1 MNRDLE
7 KILKEKWYLVAAD
20 FIAVLA
26 ILCLDLNPRDG
37 LEATLAVLG
46 ILGASLI
53 VVIPVLMDGGD
64 KKERLAEQARLR
76 TALAAEIDGLRD
88 DFRAGT
94 EAVSRRV
101 GEIELTARQ
110 AGEAAAAAVAQRASS
125 ELNALKAAVT
135 ALEAKAKVL
144 EAAVAAG
151 GSAAKQEAV
160 EELTTQVEALAVSV
174 RGAVADVE
182 ETAEAVK
189 ALRTDAGTQQASVV
203 DDLKKL
209 REDLKK
215 SGQKATA
222 ATDKLG
228 AALDAV
234 QAEVKAWQANP
245 PAASAPSP
253 SSVADEEPEVDKAEG
268 VVEDVKKPVELE
280 IELPAADEDADEE
293 EADESEETADDAA
306 DEEELAL
313 ESAEVAPATAAT
325 AGGTALTINLMIGIG
340 NKPYVR
346 GTGPGLSPDKGQLMT
361 FLGIGRWQWVSPEP
375 DAPATVEIWKND
387 QTPLGEPLHLS
398 GGEPVEVDESHF
410 TGS

>member
-1 MNRDLE
+1 PLPQPHPMNRDLE

-37 LEATLAVLG
+37 LEAFLAVLG

-64 KKERLAEQARLR
+64 KRERLAEQARLR

-101 GEIELTARQ
+101 GEIEVTARQ
-110 AGEAAAAAVAQRASS
+110 AGEAAAAAVAQRASA
-125 ELNALKAAVT
+125 ELNTLKAAIT
-135 ALEAKAKVL
+135 ALEAKAKAL
-144 EAAVAAG
+144 EAAVAAS
-151 GSAAKQEAV
+151 GSSVKPEAV

-174 RGAVADVE
+174 RASVADVDE
-182 ETAEAVK
+182 AAEAMK
-189 ALRTDAGTQQASVV
+189 ALRTDVGTQQAAVA

-215 SGQKATA
+215 SGQKAAA
-222 ATDKLG
+222 ATDKLSE
-228 AALDAV
+228 ALESV
-234 QAEVKAWQANP
+234 QAEVKSLQANP

-253 SSVADEEPEVDKAEG
+253 SSLSDEEPEAAIEEMIS
-268 VVEDVKKPVELE
+268 EDVKTPIKSIIASETEEEVS
-280 IELPAADEDADEE
+280 IEEVSTEDEE
-293 EADESEETADDAA
+293 ST
-306 DEEELAL
+306 
-313 ESAEVAPATAAT
+313 EVTTAPAG
-325 AGGTALTINLMIGIG
+325 GGTSLTINLMIGIG

-346 GTGPGLSPDKGQLMT
+346 GTGPGLSQD
-361 FLGIGRWQWVSPEP
+361 
-375 DAPATVEIWKND
+375 
-387 QTPLGEPLHLS
+387 S
-398 GGEPVEVDESHF
+398 G
-410 TGS
+410 

>member
-37 LEATLAVLG
+37 LEATLAVFG

-101 GEIELTARQ
+101 GEIEVTARQ
-110 AGEAAAAAVAQRASS
+110 AGEAAAAAVAQRAST

-189 ALRTDAGTQQASVV
+189 AMRAEAGTQQATVV

-222 ATDKLG
+222 ATDKLS

-234 QAEVKAWQANP
+234 QAEVKAMQANP

-253 SSVADEEPEVDKAEG
+253 SSVSDEEPAAAKDATVI
-268 VVEDVKKPVELE
+268 EDVKKPVELE
-280 IELPAADEDADEE
+280 IELPAEE
-293 EADESEETADDAA
+293 EADEIAEDEDAEA

-313 ESAEVAPATAAT
+313 ESAEVAPAAAAT

>member
-20 FIAVLA
+20 FIAVIA

-37 LEATLAVLG
+37 LEAFLAVLG

-53 VVIPVLMDGGD
+53 VVVPVLMDGGD
-64 KKERLAEQARLR
+64 KRERLAEQARLR

-101 GEIELTARQ
+101 GEIEVTARQ
-110 AGEAAAAAVAQRASS
+110 AGEAAAAAVAQRASA
-125 ELNALKAAVT
+125 ELNTLKAAIT

-144 EAAVAAG
+144 EAAVAAS
-151 GSAAKQEAV
+151 GSSVKPEAV

-174 RGAVADVE
+174 RGSVADVDE
-182 ETAEAVK
+182 AAEAIK
-189 ALRTDAGTQQASVV
+189 ALRTDLGTQQAAVA

-215 SGQKATA
+215 SGQKAAA
-222 ATDKLG
+222 ATDKLSE
-228 AALDAV
+228 ALESV
-234 QAEVKAWQANP
+234 QAEVKSLQANP

-253 SSVADEEPEVDKAEG
+253 SSLSDEEPEAAIEEIFI
-268 VVEDVKKPVELE
+268 EDVKTPIKSIITPE
-280 IELPAADEDADEE
+280 AEE
-293 EADESEETADDAA
+293 EVSIEEVSVEDE
-306 DEEELAL
+306 
-313 ESAEVAPATAAT
+313 ESAEVATAP
-325 AGGTALTINLMIGIG
+325 AGGGTSLTINLMIGIG

-346 GTGPGLSPDKGQLMT
+346 GTGPGLSQDSGQLMT

-387 QTPLGEPLHLS
+387 QTPMGEPLHLS
-398 GGEPVEVDESHF
+398 GGEPVEVDEGHF

>member
-1 MNRDLE
+1 MNRDFE

-37 LEATLAVLG
+37 LEAFLAVFG

-64 KKERLAEQARLR
+64 KRERLAEQARLR

-101 GEIELTARQ
+101 GEIEVAARQ
-110 AGEAAAAAVAQRASS
+110 AGEAAAAAVAQRAST
-125 ELNALKAAVT
+125 ELNALKAAV
-135 ALEAKAKVL
+135 AGLEAKAKVL

-151 GSAAKQEAV
+151 GSSVKPEAV

-174 RGAVADVE
+174 RGTVADVE
-182 ETAEAVK
+182 ETAEAMK
-189 ALRTDAGTQQASVV
+189 ALRTDVGTQQASVV

-215 SGQKATA
+215 AGQKAAT
-222 ATDKLG
+222 ATDKLSD
-228 AALDAV
+228 ALESV
-234 QAEVKAWQANP
+234 QAEVKSLQANP

-253 SSVADEEPEVDKAEG
+253 SSLADEEPEAAKEAMVIEEVKAPIASE
-268 VVEDVKKPVELE
+268 
-280 IELPAADEDADEE
+280 AADDGDSLEE
-293 EADESEETADDAA
+293 EFAEDE
-306 DEEELAL
+306 
-313 ESAEVAPATAAT
+313 ESAEVATAPAG
-325 AGGTALTINLMIGIG
+325 GGTALTINLMIGIG

>member
-1 MNRDLE
+1 MNRDFE

-37 LEATLAVLG
+37 LEAFLAVFG

-64 KKERLAEQARLR
+64 KRERLAEQARLR

-101 GEIELTARQ
+101 GEIEVAARQ
-110 AGEAAAAAVAQRASS
+110 AGEAAAAAVAQRAST
-125 ELNALKAAVT
+125 ELNALKATVAG
-135 ALEAKAKVL
+135 LEAKAKVL

-151 GSAAKQEAV
+151 GSSVKPEAI
-160 EELTTQVEALAVSV
+160 EELTAQVEALAVSV
-174 RGAVADVE
+174 RGTVADVE
-182 ETAEAVK
+182 ETAEAMK
-189 ALRTDAGTQQASVV
+189 ALRTDVGTQQASVV

-209 REDLKK
+209 REDFKK
-215 SGQKATA
+215 AGQKASA
-222 ATDKLG
+222 ATDKLSD
-228 AALDAV
+228 ALESV
-234 QAEVKAWQANP
+234 QAEVKSLQANP

-253 SSVADEEPEVDKAEG
+253 SSLADEEPEAAKEAMDIE
-268 VVEDVKKPVELE
+268 EVKTP
-280 IELPAADEDADEE
+280 IESEAADDGDSLAEESAEDE
-293 EADESEETADDAA
+293 
-306 DEEELAL
+306 
-313 ESAEVAPATAAT
+313 ESAEVATAPAG
-325 AGGTALTINLMIGIG
+325 GGTALTINLMIGIG

-375 DAPATVEIWKND
+375 DASATVEIWKND

>member
-20 FIAVLA
+20 FIAVIA

-37 LEATLAVLG
+37 LEAFLAVLG

-64 KKERLAEQARLR
+64 KRERLAEQARLR

-101 GEIELTARQ
+101 GEIEVTARQ
-110 AGEAAAAAVAQRASS
+110 AGEAAAAAVAQRAST

-135 ALEAKAKVL
+135 SLEAKAKVL
-144 EAAVAAG
+144 EAAVAAS
-151 GSAAKQEAV
+151 GSSVKPEAV

-174 RGAVADVE
+174 RGSVADVD
-182 ETAEAVK
+182 ETAEAMK
-189 ALRTDAGTQQASVV
+189 TLRTEVGTQQAAVA

-215 SGQKATA
+215 SGQKAAA
-222 ATDKLG
+222 ATEKLSE
-228 AALDAV
+228 ALESV
-234 QAEVKAWQANP
+234 QAEVKSLQANP
-245 PAASAPSP
+245 SAASAPSP
-253 SSVADEEPEVDKAEG
+253 SSLSDEEPEAVKAPGEA
-268 VVEDVKKPVELE
+268 
-280 IELPAADEDADEE
+280 PAEVATDEE
-293 EADESEETADDAA
+293 EEEAI
-306 DEEELAL
+306 EEEI
-313 ESAEVAPATAAT
+313 SDDEVAVESGSPASVP
-325 AGGTALTINLMIGIG
+325 AGGGTSLTINLMIGIG

-346 GTGPGLSPDKGQLMT
+346 GTGPGLSQDSGQLMT

-387 QTPLGEPLHLS
+387 QTPMGEPLHLS

>member
-64 KKERLAEQARLR
+64 KRERLAEQARLR

-101 GEIELTARQ
+101 GEIEVTARQ
-110 AGEAAAAAVAQRASS
+110 AGEAAAAAVAQRASA
-125 ELNALKAAVT
+125 ELNTLKAAVT
-135 ALEAKAKVL
+135 SLEAKAKVL
-144 EAAVAAG
+144 EAAVAAS
-151 GSAAKQEAV
+151 GSSVKPEAV

-174 RGAVADVE
+174 RGSVADVD

-189 ALRTDAGTQQASVV
+189 ALRTDVGTQQAAVAE
-203 DDLKKL
+203 DLKKL

-215 SGQKATA
+215 SGQKAVA
-222 ATDKLG
+222 ATEKLSE
-228 AALDAV
+228 ALESV
-234 QAEVKAWQANP
+234 QAEVKSLQANP

-253 SSVADEEPEVDKAEG
+253 SSLSDEEPEAVKAPGEA
-268 VVEDVKKPVELE
+268 
-280 IELPAADEDADEE
+280 PAEVATDEE
-293 EADESEETADDAA
+293 EEEVI
-306 DEEELAL
+306 EEEISDDEVAV
-313 ESAEVAPATAAT
+313 ESASPASVP
-325 AGGTALTINLMIGIG
+325 AGGGTSLTINLMIGIG

-346 GTGPGLSPDKGQLMT
+346 GTGPGLNQDSGQLMT

-387 QTPLGEPLHLS
+387 QTPMGEPLHLS

>member
-1 MNRDLE
+1 MHRDLE

-20 FIAVLA
+20 FIAVIA
-26 ILCLDLNPRDG
+26 ILCLDLNPHDG
-37 LEATLAVLG
+37 LEAFLAVLG

-101 GEIELTARQ
+101 GEIEVTARQ
-110 AGEAAAAAVAQRASS
+110 AGEAAAAAVAQRASA
-125 ELNALKAAVT
+125 ELNALKAALT

-144 EAAVAAG
+144 EAAVAAS
-151 GSAAKQEAV
+151 GSSAKQEAV
-160 EELTTQVEALAVSV
+160 EELTTQIEALAVSV
-174 RGAVADVE
+174 RGSVADVE

-189 ALRTDAGTQQASVV
+189 ALRSDVTAQQTSVA

-215 SGQKATA
+215 SGQKAAA
-222 ATDKLG
+222 ATDKLSE
-228 AALDAV
+228 ALESV
-234 QAEVKAWQANP
+234 QAEVKAWQENAP
-245 PAASAPSP
+245 VASAPRP
-253 SSVADEEPEVDKAEG
+253 SAVAAEAPEATQEEIVI
-268 VVEDVKKPVELE
+268 EDVKAP
-280 IELPAADEDADEE
+280 IESTIAAAEEE
-293 EADESEETADDAA
+293 EADLLEAA
-306 DEEELAL
+306 FTEDV
-313 ESAEVAPATAAT
+313 ESAEVAPAP
-325 AGGTALTINLMIGIG
+325 AGGGTVLTINLMIGIG

-375 DAPATVEIWKND
+375 DAPATVEVWKND

>member
-37 LEATLAVLG
+37 LEAFLAVLG

-64 KKERLAEQARLR
+64 KRERLAEQARLR

-101 GEIELTARQ
+101 GEIEVTARQ
-110 AGEAAAAAVAQRASS
+110 AGEAAAAAVAQRASA
-125 ELNALKAAVT
+125 ELNTLKAAIT
-135 ALEAKAKVL
+135 ALEAKAKAL
-144 EAAVAAG
+144 EAAVAAS
-151 GSAAKQEAV
+151 GSSVKPEAV

-174 RGAVADVE
+174 RASVADVDE
-182 ETAEAVK
+182 AAEAMK
-189 ALRTDAGTQQASVV
+189 ALRTDIGTQQAAVA

-215 SGQKATA
+215 SGQKAAA
-222 ATDKLG
+222 ATDKLSE
-228 AALDAV
+228 ALESV
-234 QAEVKAWQANP
+234 QAEVKSLQANP

-253 SSVADEEPEVDKAEG
+253 SSLSDEEPEATIEEMFI
-268 VVEDVKKPVELE
+268 EDVKTPIKSIIASEAEEEVS
-280 IELPAADEDADEE
+280 IEEVSTEDEE
-293 EADESEETADDAA
+293 ST
-306 DEEELAL
+306 
-313 ESAEVAPATAAT
+313 EVTTAPAG
-325 AGGTALTINLMIGIG
+325 GGTSLTINLMIGIG

-346 GTGPGLSPDKGQLMT
+346 GTGPGLSQDSGQLMT

-387 QTPLGEPLHLS
+387 QTPMGEPLHLS

>member
-37 LEATLAVLG
+37 LEATLAVFG

-101 GEIELTARQ
+101 GEIEVTARQ
-110 AGEAAAAAVAQRASS
+110 AGEAAAAAVAQRAST
-125 ELNALKAAVT
+125 ELNALKAAVS

-151 GSAAKQEAV
+151 GTAAKQEAV

-189 ALRTDAGTQQASVV
+189 AMRAEAGTQQATVV

-222 ATDKLG
+222 ATDKLS

-234 QAEVKAWQANP
+234 QAEVKAMQANP

-253 SSVADEEPEVDKAEG
+253 SSVSDEEPAAAKDAT

-280 IELPAADEDADEE
+280 IELPAEE
-293 EADESEETADDAA
+293 EAADEIAED

-313 ESAEVAPATAAT
+313 ESAEVVPAAAAT

>member
-37 LEATLAVLG
+37 LEAFLAVLG

-64 KKERLAEQARLR
+64 KRERLAEQARLR

-101 GEIELTARQ
+101 GEIEVTARQ
-110 AGEAAAAAVAQRASS
+110 AGEAAAAAVAQRASA
-125 ELNALKAAVT
+125 ELNALKAAIT

-144 EAAVAAG
+144 EAAVAAS
-151 GSAAKQEAV
+151 GSSVKPEAV

-174 RGAVADVE
+174 RGSVADVDE
-182 ETAEAVK
+182 AAEAMK
-189 ALRTDAGTQQASVV
+189 ALRTDVETQQAAVA

-215 SGQKATA
+215 SGQKAAA
-222 ATDKLG
+222 ATDKLSE
-228 AALDAV
+228 ALESV
-234 QAEVKAWQANP
+234 QAEVKSLQANP

-253 SSVADEEPEVDKAEG
+253 SSLSDEEPEAAIEEMIS
-268 VVEDVKKPVELE
+268 EDVKTPIKSIIASETEEEVS
-280 IELPAADEDADEE
+280 IEEVSTEDEE
-293 EADESEETADDAA
+293 ST
-306 DEEELAL
+306 
-313 ESAEVAPATAAT
+313 EVTTAPAG
-325 AGGTALTINLMIGIG
+325 GGTSLTINLMIGIG

-346 GTGPGLSPDKGQLMT
+346 GTGPGLSQDSGQLMT

-387 QTPLGEPLHLS
+387 QTPMGEPLHLS

>member
-37 LEATLAVLG
+37 LEAFLAVLG

-64 KKERLAEQARLR
+64 KRERLAEQARLR

-101 GEIELTARQ
+101 GEIEVTARQ
-110 AGEAAAAAVAQRASS
+110 AGEAAAAAVAQRASA
-125 ELNALKAAVT
+125 ELNTLKAAIT
-135 ALEAKAKVL
+135 ALEAKAKAL
-144 EAAVAAG
+144 EAAVAAS
-151 GSAAKQEAV
+151 GSSVKPEAV

-174 RGAVADVE
+174 RASVADVDE
-182 ETAEAVK
+182 AAEAMK
-189 ALRTDAGTQQASVV
+189 ALRTDIGTQQAAVA

-215 SGQKATA
+215 SGQKAAA
-222 ATDKLG
+222 ATDKLSE
-228 AALDAV
+228 ALESV
-234 QAEVKAWQANP
+234 QAEVKSLQANP

-253 SSVADEEPEVDKAEG
+253 SSLSDEEPEATIEEMFI
-268 VVEDVKKPVELE
+268 EDVKTPIKSIIASETEEEVS
-280 IELPAADEDADEE
+280 IEEVSTEDEE
-293 EADESEETADDAA
+293 ST
-306 DEEELAL
+306 
-313 ESAEVAPATAAT
+313 EVTTAPAG
-325 AGGTALTINLMIGIG
+325 GGTSLTINLMIGIG

-346 GTGPGLSPDKGQLMT
+346 GTGPGLSQDSGQLMT

-387 QTPLGEPLHLS
+387 QTPMGEPLHLS

>member
-1 MNRDLE
+1 MHRDLE

-20 FIAVLA
+20 FIAVIA
-26 ILCLDLNPRDG
+26 ILCLDLNPHDG
-37 LEATLAVLG
+37 LEAFLAVLG

-101 GEIELTARQ
+101 GEIEVTARQ
-110 AGEAAAAAVAQRASS
+110 AGEAAAAAVAHRASA

-144 EAAVAAG
+144 EAAVAAS
-151 GSAAKQEAV
+151 GSSVKQEAV

-174 RGAVADVE
+174 RGSVADVE
-182 ETAEAVK
+182 ETAESVK
-189 ALRTDAGTQQASVV
+189 ALRSDVTAQQTSVA

-215 SGQKATA
+215 SGQKAAA

-228 AALDAV
+228 EALEAV
-234 QAEVKAWQANP
+234 QADVKSLQANP
-245 PAASAPSP
+245 PVASAPSP
-253 SSVADEEPEVDKAEG
+253 SSVTDEEPEADDEDVLI
-268 VVEDVKKPVELE
+268 EDVKTPIEFELAPPVAEAATE
-280 IELPAADEDADEE
+280 EPADAEE
-293 EADESEETADDAA
+293 EADE
-306 DEEELAL
+306 EEEDEVSV
-313 ESAEVAPATAAT
+313 ESAEDAPAP
-325 AGGTALTINLMIGIG
+325 AGGGTVLTINLMIGIG

-346 GTGPGLSPDKGQLMT
+346 GNGPGLSPDKGQLMT

-375 DAPATVEIWKND
+375 DAPATVEVWKND

>member
-37 LEATLAVLG
+37 VEATLAVFG

-160 EELTTQVEALAVSV
+160 EALTTQVEALAVSV

-189 ALRTDAGTQQASVV
+189 AVRTEAETQQAAVL

-215 SGQKATA
+215 SGQKAAT

-234 QAEVKAWQANP
+234 QAEVKALQANP
-245 PAASAPSP
+245 PVASVPSP
-253 SSVADEEPEVDKAEG
+253 APAAAEDE
-268 VVEDVKKPVELE
+268 VVGEDVKKPVELE
-280 IELPAADEDADEE
+280 IELPSAEE
-293 EADESEETADDAA
+293 EAEETAERAEEADD
-306 DEEELAL
+306 EELAL
-313 ESAEVAPATAAT
+313 ESDEVAPATAAT

-410 TGS
+410 SGS

>member
-1 MNRDLE
+1 MNRDFE

-26 ILCLDLNPRDG
+26 ILCLDLDPRDG
-37 LEATLAVLG
+37 LEAFLAVFG

-64 KKERLAEQARLR
+64 KRERLAEQARLR

-101 GEIELTARQ
+101 GEIEVAARQ
-110 AGEAAAAAVAQRASS
+110 AGEAAAAAVAQRAST
-125 ELNALKAAVT
+125 ELNALKAAV
-135 ALEAKAKVL
+135 AGLEAKAKVL

-151 GSAAKQEAV
+151 GSSVKPEAV

-174 RGAVADVE
+174 RGTVADVE
-182 ETAEAVK
+182 ETAEAMK
-189 ALRTDAGTQQASVV
+189 ALRTDVGTQQASVV

-215 SGQKATA
+215 AGQKAAT
-222 ATDKLG
+222 ATDKLSD
-228 AALDAV
+228 ALESV
-234 QAEVKAWQANP
+234 QAEVKSLQANP

-253 SSVADEEPEVDKAEG
+253 SSLADEEPEAAKAAMAIE
-268 VVEDVKKPVELE
+268 EVK
-280 IELPAADEDADEE
+280 IPAASEAADDGDSLEE
-293 EADESEETADDAA
+293 EFAEDE
-306 DEEELAL
+306 
-313 ESAEVAPATAAT
+313 ESAEVATAPAG
-325 AGGTALTINLMIGIG
+325 GGTALTINLMIGIG

>member
-1 MNRDLE
+1 MNRDFE

-37 LEATLAVLG
+37 LEAFLAVFG

-64 KKERLAEQARLR
+64 KRERLAEQARLR

-101 GEIELTARQ
+101 GEIEVAARQ
-110 AGEAAAAAVAQRASS
+110 AGEAAAAAVAQRAST
-125 ELNALKAAVT
+125 ELNALKAAV
-135 ALEAKAKVL
+135 AGLEAKAKVL

-151 GSAAKQEAV
+151 GSSVKPEAV

-174 RGAVADVE
+174 RGTVADVE
-182 ETAEAVK
+182 ETAEAMK
-189 ALRTDAGTQQASVV
+189 ALRTDVGTQQASVV

-215 SGQKATA
+215 AGQKAAT
-222 ATDKLG
+222 ATDKLSD
-228 AALDAV
+228 ALESV
-234 QAEVKAWQANP
+234 QAEVKSLQANP

-253 SSVADEEPEVDKAEG
+253 SSLADEEPEAAKEAMVIEEVKAPIASE
-268 VVEDVKKPVELE
+268 
-280 IELPAADEDADEE
+280 AADGGDSLEE
-293 EADESEETADDAA
+293 EFAEDE
-306 DEEELAL
+306 
-313 ESAEVAPATAAT
+313 ESAEVATAPAG
-325 AGGTALTINLMIGIG
+325 GGTALTINLMIGIG

>member
-26 ILCLDLNPRDG
+26 ILCLDLDPRDG

-64 KKERLAEQARLR
+64 KRERLAEQARLR

-101 GEIELTARQ
+101 GEIEVTARQ
-110 AGEAAAAAVAQRASS
+110 AGEAAAAAVAQRASA
-125 ELNALKAAVT
+125 ELNTLKAAVT

-144 EAAVAAG
+144 ETAVAAS
-151 GSAAKQEAV
+151 GSSVKPEAV

-174 RGAVADVE
+174 RASVADVDE
-182 ETAEAVK
+182 AAEAVK
-189 ALRTDAGTQQASVV
+189 ALRTDVGTQQAAVAE
-203 DDLKKL
+203 DLKKL

-215 SGQKATA
+215 SGQKAVA
-222 ATDKLG
+222 ATEKLSE
-228 AALDAV
+228 ALESV
-234 QAEVKAWQANP
+234 QAEVKSLQANP

-253 SSVADEEPEVDKAEG
+253 SSLSDEEPEAVKAPGEA
-268 VVEDVKKPVELE
+268 
-280 IELPAADEDADEE
+280 PAEVATDEE
-293 EADESEETADDAA
+293 EEEAI
-306 DEEELAL
+306 EEEISVDEVAV
-313 ESAEVAPATAAT
+313 ESASPASAPAG
-325 AGGTALTINLMIGIG
+325 GGTSLTINLMIGIG

-346 GTGPGLSPDKGQLMT
+346 GTGPGLSQDNGQLMT

>member
-20 FIAVLA
+20 FIAVVA

-37 LEATLAVLG
+37 WEAFLAVVG

-53 VVIPVLMDGGD
+53 VVIPVLMDGGE

-76 TALAAEIDGLRD
+76 AALAAEIDGLRD

-101 GEIELTARQ
+101 GEIEVTARQ
-110 AGEAAAAAVAQRASS
+110 AGEAAAAAVAQRASA
-125 ELNALKAAVT
+125 ELNALKAAVA
-135 ALEAKAKVL
+135 ALEARAKVL

-151 GSAAKQEAV
+151 GNAAKQEAV
-160 EELTTQVEALAVSV
+160 DELAAQVEALAVSV

-182 ETAEAVK
+182 ETAESVK
-189 ALRTDAGTQQASVV
+189 ALRTEAGAQQSSVE

-215 SGQKATA
+215 SGQKAAT
-222 ATDKLG
+222 ATDKLNE
-228 AALDAV
+228 ALEAV
-234 QAEVKAWQANP
+234 QADVKSLQANP
-245 PAASAPSP
+245 PVASAPSP
-253 SSVADEEPEVDKAEG
+253 SSVTDEEPEADEDDVLI
-268 VVEDVKKPVELE
+268 EDVKTPIELE
-280 IELPAADEDADEE
+280 LTPPVAEAAAVEPADEE
-293 EADESEETADDAA
+293 EET
-306 DEEELAL
+306 EEEEDEVSV
-313 ESAEVAPATAAT
+313 ESVDAPPADAPAG
-325 AGGTALTINLMIGIG
+325 GGTALTINLMIGIG

>member
-20 FIAVLA
+20 FIAVIA

-37 LEATLAVLG
+37 LQAFLAVLG

-53 VVIPVLMDGGD
+53 VVVPVLMDGGD
-64 KKERLAEQARLR
+64 KRERLAEQARLR

-101 GEIELTARQ
+101 GEIEVTARQ
-110 AGEAAAAAVAQRASS
+110 AGEAAAAAVAQRASA
-125 ELNALKAAVT
+125 ELNALKSAIT

-144 EAAVAAG
+144 EAAVAAS
-151 GSAAKQEAV
+151 GSSVKPEAV

-174 RGAVADVE
+174 RASVADVDE
-182 ETAEAVK
+182 AAEAIK
-189 ALRTDAGTQQASVV
+189 ALRTDVGAQQAAVA

-209 REDLKK
+209 REDFKK
-215 SGQKATA
+215 SGQKAAA
-222 ATDKLG
+222 ATDKLSE
-228 AALDAV
+228 ALESV
-234 QAEVKAWQANP
+234 QAEVKSLQANP

-253 SSVADEEPEVDKAEG
+253 SSLSDEEPEAVKAPG
-268 VVEDVKKPVELE
+268 ATPVEV
-280 IELPAADEDADEE
+280 ATDEE
-293 EADESEETADDAA
+293 EEEAIE
-306 DEEELAL
+306 DEEET
-313 ESAEVAPATAAT
+313 SDDEVAVESTSPASASAA
-325 AGGTALTINLMIGIG
+325 AGTAVTINLMIGIG

-346 GTGPGLSPDKGQLMT
+346 GTGPGLSQDKGQLMT
-361 FLGIGRWQWVSPEP
+361 FLGIGRWQWISPEP

-410 TGS
+410 MGP

>member
-37 LEATLAVLG
+37 LEAFLAVLG

-64 KKERLAEQARLR
+64 KRERLAEQARLR

-101 GEIELTARQ
+101 GEIEVTARQ
-110 AGEAAAAAVAQRASS
+110 AGEAAAAAVAQRASA
-125 ELNALKAAVT
+125 ELNALKAAIT
-135 ALEAKAKVL
+135 ALEAKAKAL
-144 EAAVAAG
+144 EAAVAAS
-151 GSAAKQEAV
+151 GSSVKPEAV

-174 RGAVADVE
+174 RASVADVDE
-182 ETAEAVK
+182 AAEAMK
-189 ALRTDAGTQQASVV
+189 ALRTDIGTQQAAVA

-215 SGQKATA
+215 SGQKAAA
-222 ATDKLG
+222 ATDKLSE
-228 AALDAV
+228 ALESV
-234 QAEVKAWQANP
+234 QAEVKSLQANP

-253 SSVADEEPEVDKAEG
+253 SSLSDEEPEATIEEMFI
-268 VVEDVKKPVELE
+268 EDVKTPIKSIIASE
-280 IELPAADEDADEE
+280 AEE
-293 EADESEETADDAA
+293 EVSIEEVST
-306 DEEELAL
+306 EEE
-313 ESAEVAPATAAT
+313 EFTEVTTTP
-325 AGGTALTINLMIGIG
+325 AGGGTSLTINLMIGIG

-346 GTGPGLSPDKGQLMT
+346 GTGPGLSQDSGQLMT

-387 QTPLGEPLHLS
+387 QTPMGEPLHLS

>member
-26 ILCLDLNPRDG
+26 VISIGFDPKDG
-37 LEATLAVLG
+37 LQAFCAVLG

-53 VVIPVLMDGGD
+53 VVVPVLMDGGD

-76 TALAAEIDGLRD
+76 TALAAEIDRLRD

-101 GEIELTARQ
+101 GEIEVGARQ

-125 ELNALKAAVT
+125 ELNALKASVA
-135 ALEAKAKVL
+135 ALEAKAKAL
-144 EAAVAAG
+144 EAAVAAQADG
-151 GSAAKQEAV
+151 AKKESL
-160 EELTTQVEALAVSV
+160 EELSAQVESLAGAV

-182 ETAEAVK
+182 EAAEAVK
-189 ALRTDAGTQQASVV
+189 ALRAEVSEQNGAVAEDV
-203 DDLKKL
+203 KKL
-209 REDLKK
+209 RDDLKK
-215 SGQKATA
+215 SGQKVSA
-222 ATDKLG
+222 ATDKLSE
-228 AALDAV
+228 ALDAV
-234 QAEVKAWQANP
+234 QADLKALQANP
-245 PAASAPSP
+245 PVASAPSP
-253 SSVADEEPEVDKAEG
+253 SSSSDEEPEAVSTPA
-268 VVEDVKKPVELE
+268 PVEE
-280 IELPAADEDADEE
+280 DEDEEDSEEPEE
-293 EADESEETADDAA
+293 EVSVESEEVEAEAVPAA
-306 DEEELAL
+306 TP
-313 ESAEVAPATAAT
+313 PAT
-325 AGGTALTINLMIGIG
+325 GGTSLTINLMIGIG

-346 GTGPGLSPDKGQLMT
+346 GTGPGLSQDKGQPMT

-375 DAPATVEIWKND
+375 DAPATVEVWKND

-398 GGEPVEVDESHF
+398 GGAPVEVDEGHF

>member
-1 MNRDLE
+1 MSRDLE

-37 LEATLAVLG
+37 LEAFLAVLG

-64 KKERLAEQARLR
+64 KRERLAEQARLR

-101 GEIELTARQ
+101 GEIEVTARQ
-110 AGEAAAAAVAQRASS
+110 AGEAAAAAVAQRASA
-125 ELNALKAAVT
+125 ELNALKAAIT

-144 EAAVAAG
+144 ETAVAAS
-151 GSAAKQEAV
+151 GSSVKPEAV

-174 RGAVADVE
+174 RASVADVDE
-182 ETAEAVK
+182 AAEAMK
-189 ALRTDAGTQQASVV
+189 ALRTDLGTQQAAVA

-215 SGQKATA
+215 SGQKAAA
-222 ATDKLG
+222 ATDKLSET
-228 AALDAV
+228 LESV
-234 QAEVKAWQANP
+234 QVEVKSLQANP

-253 SSVADEEPEVDKAEG
+253 SSLSDEEPEAAIEEMFI
-268 VVEDVKKPVELE
+268 EDVKTPIKSIITSEAEAEVS
-280 IELPAADEDADEE
+280 IEEVSTEE
-293 EADESEETADDAA
+293 E
-306 DEEELAL
+306 
-313 ESAEVAPATAAT
+313 ESAEVATAP
-325 AGGTALTINLMIGIG
+325 AGGGTSLTINLMIGIG

-346 GTGPGLSPDKGQLMT
+346 GTGPGLSQDSGQLMT

-387 QTPLGEPLHLS
+387 QTPMGEPLHLS

>member
-20 FIAVLA
+20 GIAVLA
-26 ILCLDLNPRDG
+26 ILYLDLNPRDG
-37 LEATLAVLG
+37 WEAFLAVVG

-53 VVIPVLMDGGD
+53 VVIPVLMDGGE

-76 TALAAEIDGLRD
+76 AALAAEIDGLRD

-101 GEIELTARQ
+101 GEIEVTARQ
-110 AGEAAAAAVAQRASS
+110 AGEAAAAAVAQRASA
-125 ELNALKAAVT
+125 ELNALKAAVA

-144 EAAVAAG
+144 EAAVAAS
-151 GSAAKQEAV
+151 GSSAKQEAV
-160 EELTTQVEALAVSV
+160 EELAAQVEALAVSV

-182 ETAEAVK
+182 ETAESVK
-189 ALRTDAGTQQASVV
+189 ALRTEAAGQQASLG

-215 SGQKATA
+215 SGQKAAA

-228 AALDAV
+228 EALEAV
-234 QAEVKAWQANP
+234 QADVKSLQANP
-245 PAASAPSP
+245 PVASAPSP
-253 SSVADEEPEVDKAEG
+253 SSVADEEPEADDEDVLI
-268 VVEDVKKPVELE
+268 EDVKTPIEFELAPPVAE
-280 IELPAADEDADEE
+280 AATEGPADEE
-293 EADESEETADDAA
+293 EEADA
-306 DEEELAL
+306 EEEDEASV
-313 ESAEVAPATAAT
+313 ESAEVAPAAAP
-325 AGGTALTINLMIGIG
+325 AGGGTALTINLMIGIG

>member
-37 LEATLAVLG
+37 LEAFLAVLG

-64 KKERLAEQARLR
+64 KRERLAEQARLR

-101 GEIELTARQ
+101 GEIEVTARQ
-110 AGEAAAAAVAQRASS
+110 AGEAAAAAVAQRASA
-125 ELNALKAAVT
+125 ELNTLKAAIT
-135 ALEAKAKVL
+135 ALEAKAKAL
-144 EAAVAAG
+144 EAAVAAS
-151 GSAAKQEAV
+151 GSSVKPEAV

-174 RGAVADVE
+174 RGSVADVDE
-182 ETAEAVK
+182 AAEAMK
-189 ALRTDAGTQQASVV
+189 ALRTDVETQQAAVA

-215 SGQKATA
+215 SGQKAAA
-222 ATDKLG
+222 ATDKLSE
-228 AALDAV
+228 ALESV
-234 QAEVKAWQANP
+234 QAEVKSLQANP

-253 SSVADEEPEVDKAEG
+253 SSLSDEEPEAAIEEMIS
-268 VVEDVKKPVELE
+268 EDVKTPIKSIIASETEEEVS
-280 IELPAADEDADEE
+280 IEEVSTEDEE
-293 EADESEETADDAA
+293 ST
-306 DEEELAL
+306 
-313 ESAEVAPATAAT
+313 EVTTAPAG
-325 AGGTALTINLMIGIG
+325 GGTSLTINLMIGIG

-346 GTGPGLSPDKGQLMT
+346 GTGPGLSQDSGQLMT

-387 QTPLGEPLHLS
+387 QTPMGEPLHLS

>member
-7 KILKEKWYLVAAD
+7 KMLKEKWYLVAAD

-37 LEATLAVLG
+37 LEAFLAVLG

-64 KKERLAEQARLR
+64 KRERLAEQARLR

-101 GEIELTARQ
+101 GEIEVTARQ
-110 AGEAAAAAVAQRASS
+110 AGEAAAAAVAQRASA
-125 ELNALKAAVT
+125 ELNTLKAAIT

-144 EAAVAAG
+144 ETAVAAS
-151 GSAAKQEAV
+151 GSSVKPEAV

-174 RGAVADVE
+174 RASVADVDE
-182 ETAEAVK
+182 AAEAMK
-189 ALRTDAGTQQASVV
+189 ALRTDLGTQQAAVA

-215 SGQKATA
+215 SGQKAAA
-222 ATDKLG
+222 ATDKLSET
-228 AALDAV
+228 LESV
-234 QAEVKAWQANP
+234 QAEVKSLQANP

-253 SSVADEEPEVDKAEG
+253 SSLSDEEPEAAIEEMII
-268 VVEDVKKPVELE
+268 EDVKTPIKSIITSEAEVEVS
-280 IELPAADEDADEE
+280 IEEVSTEDE
-293 EADESEETADDAA
+293 
-306 DEEELAL
+306 
-313 ESAEVAPATAAT
+313 ESAEVATAP
-325 AGGTALTINLMIGIG
+325 AGGGTSLTINLMIGIG

-346 GTGPGLSPDKGQLMT
+346 GTGPGLSQDSGQLMT

-387 QTPLGEPLHLS
+387 QTPMGEPLHLS

>member
-7 KILKEKWYLVAAD
+7 KMLKEKWYLVAAD

-37 LEATLAVLG
+37 VEATLAVFG

-64 KKERLAEQARLR
+64 RKERLAEQARLR

-94 EAVSRRV
+94 DAVSRRV
-101 GEIELTARQ
+101 GEIEVAARQ
-110 AGEAAAAAVAQRASS
+110 AGEAAAASVAQRAST
-125 ELNALKAAVT
+125 ELNALKAAVA

-182 ETAEAVK
+182 ETAEAMK
-189 ALRTDAGTQQASVV
+189 ALRTEAGMQQASVA

-215 SGQKATA
+215 SGQKTTA
-222 ATDKLG
+222 ATDKLA

-234 QAEVKAWQANP
+234 QADVKALQANP
-245 PAASAPSP
+245 PAASAPSQ
-253 SSVADEEPEVDKAEG
+253 SSVSDEEQEADRDEAII
-268 VVEDVKKPVELE
+268 EDVKKPVAVE
-280 IELPAADEDADEE
+280 IELPAAAE
-293 EADESEETADDAA
+293 EADGTDEA

-313 ESAEVAPATAAT
+313 ESAEVAPLSVATG
-325 AGGTALTINLMIGIG
+325 GGTALTINLMIGIG

>member
-20 FIAVLA
+20 FIAVIA

-37 LEATLAVLG
+37 FEATLAVLG

-53 VVIPVLMDGGD
+53 VVIPVLRDGDD
-64 KKERLAEQARLR
+64 KRERLAEQARLR

-101 GEIELTARQ
+101 GEIEVTARQ

-125 ELNALKAAVT
+125 ELNALKAAVA

-160 EELTTQVEALAVSV
+160 EALTTQLEALAVSV
-174 RGAVADVE
+174 RGAVADAE

-189 ALRTDAGTQQASVV
+189 AVRTEAETQQASVL

-215 SGQKATA
+215 SGQKAAT

-234 QAEVKAWQANP
+234 QAEVKALQANP
-245 PAASAPSP
+245 PVASAPSP
-253 SSVADEEPEVDKAEG
+253 ASVAAEEPAAAQDEAVIA
-268 VVEDVKKPVELE
+268 DVKKPVELE
-280 IELPAADEDADEE
+280 IELPSAEEEAEETAEEAEAADED
-293 EADESEETADDAA
+293 
-306 DEEELAL
+306 ELAL
-313 ESAEVAPATAAT
+313 ESDEVAPATAAT

>member
-20 FIAVLA
+20 FIAVIA

-37 LEATLAVLG
+37 LEAFLAVLG

-64 KKERLAEQARLR
+64 KRERLAEQARLR

-101 GEIELTARQ
+101 GEIEVTARQ
-110 AGEAAAAAVAQRASS
+110 AGEAAAAAVAQRASA
-125 ELNALKAAVT
+125 EVNTLKAAIT

-144 EAAVAAG
+144 EAAVAAS
-151 GSAAKQEAV
+151 GSSVKPEAV

-174 RGAVADVE
+174 RASVADVDE
-182 ETAEAVK
+182 AAEAMK
-189 ALRTDAGTQQASVV
+189 ALRTDVGTQQAAVA

-215 SGQKATA
+215 SGLKAAA
-222 ATDKLG
+222 ATDKLSE
-228 AALDAV
+228 ALESV
-234 QAEVKAWQANP
+234 QAEVKSLQANP

-253 SSVADEEPEVDKAEG
+253 SSLSDEEPEAAIEEMFIEG
-268 VVEDVKKPVELE
+268 VKTPIKSIITSEAEVEVS
-280 IELPAADEDADEE
+280 IEEVSTEE
-293 EADESEETADDAA
+293 E
-306 DEEELAL
+306 
-313 ESAEVAPATAAT
+313 ESAEVATAP
-325 AGGTALTINLMIGIG
+325 AGGGTSLTINLMIGIG

-346 GTGPGLSPDKGQLMT
+346 GTGPGLSQDSGQLMT

-387 QTPLGEPLHLS
+387 QTPMGEPLHLS

>member
-37 LEATLAVLG
+37 LEATLAVFG

-101 GEIELTARQ
+101 GEIEVTARQ
-110 AGEAAAAAVAQRASS
+110 AGEAAAAAVAQRAST
-125 ELNALKAAVT
+125 ELNALKAAVS

-151 GSAAKQEAV
+151 GTAAKQEAV

-189 ALRTDAGTQQASVV
+189 AMRAEAGTQQATVV

-215 SGQKATA
+215 SGQKTTA
-222 ATDKLG
+222 ATDKLS

-234 QAEVKAWQANP
+234 QAEVKAMQANP

-253 SSVADEEPEVDKAEG
+253 SSVSDEEPAAAKDAT

-280 IELPAADEDADEE
+280 IELPAEE
-293 EADESEETADDAA
+293 EAADEIAED

-313 ESAEVAPATAAT
+313 ESAEVVPAAAAT

>member
-1 MNRDLE
+1 MNRDFE

-37 LEATLAVLG
+37 LEAFLAVFG

-64 KKERLAEQARLR
+64 KRERLAEQARLR

-101 GEIELTARQ
+101 GEIEVAARQ
-110 AGEAAAAAVAQRASS
+110 AGEAAAAAVAQRAST
-125 ELNALKAAVT
+125 ELNALKAAV
-135 ALEAKAKVL
+135 AGLEAKAKVL

-151 GSAAKQEAV
+151 GSSVKPEAV

-174 RGAVADVE
+174 RGTVADVE
-182 ETAEAVK
+182 ETAEAMK
-189 ALRTDAGTQQASVV
+189 ALRTDVGTQQASVV

-215 SGQKATA
+215 AGQKAAT
-222 ATDKLG
+222 ATDKLSD
-228 AALDAV
+228 ALESV
-234 QAEVKAWQANP
+234 QAEVKSLQANP

-253 SSVADEEPEVDKAEG
+253 SSLSDEEPEAAKEAMVIEEVKAPIASE
-268 VVEDVKKPVELE
+268 
-280 IELPAADEDADEE
+280 AADGGDSLEE
-293 EADESEETADDAA
+293 EFAEDE
-306 DEEELAL
+306 
-313 ESAEVAPATAAT
+313 ESAEVATAPAG
-325 AGGTALTINLMIGIG
+325 GGTALTINLMIGIG

>member
-1 MNRDLE
+1 MNRDFE

-26 ILCLDLNPRDG
+26 ILCLDLDPRDG
-37 LEATLAVLG
+37 LEAFLAVFG

-64 KKERLAEQARLR
+64 KRERLAEQARLR

-101 GEIELTARQ
+101 GEIEVAARQ
-110 AGEAAAAAVAQRASS
+110 AGEAAAAAVAQRAST
-125 ELNALKAAVT
+125 ELNALKAAV
-135 ALEAKAKVL
+135 AGLEAKAKVL

-151 GSAAKQEAV
+151 GSSVKPEAV

-174 RGAVADVE
+174 RGTVADVE
-182 ETAEAVK
+182 ETAEAMK
-189 ALRTDAGTQQASVV
+189 ALRTDVGTQQASVV

-215 SGQKATA
+215 AGQKAAT
-222 ATDKLG
+222 ATDKLSD
-228 AALDAV
+228 ALESV
-234 QAEVKAWQANP
+234 QAEVKSLQANP

-253 SSVADEEPEVDKAEG
+253 SSLADEEPEAAKEAMVIE
-268 VVEDVKKPVELE
+268 EVK
-280 IELPAADEDADEE
+280 IPAASEAADDGDSLEE
-293 EADESEETADDAA
+293 EFAEDE
-306 DEEELAL
+306 
-313 ESAEVAPATAAT
+313 ESAEVATAPAG
-325 AGGTALTINLMIGIG
+325 GGTALTINLMIGIG

>member
-1 MNRDLE
+1 MHRDLE

-20 FIAVLA
+20 FIAVIA
-26 ILCLDLNPRDG
+26 ILCLDLNPHDG
-37 LEATLAVLG
+37 LEAFLAVLG

-101 GEIELTARQ
+101 GEIEVTARQ
-110 AGEAAAAAVAQRASS
+110 AGEAAAAAVAQRASA

-144 EAAVAAG
+144 EAAVAAS
-151 GSAAKQEAV
+151 GSSAKQEAV
-160 EELTTQVEALAVSV
+160 EELTTQIEALAVSV
-174 RGAVADVE
+174 RASVADVE

-189 ALRTDAGTQQASVV
+189 ALRSDVTAQQTSVA

-215 SGQKATA
+215 SGQKAAA
-222 ATDKLG
+222 ATDKLSE
-228 AALDAV
+228 ALESV
-234 QAEVKAWQANP
+234 QAEVKAWQENAP
-245 PAASAPSP
+245 VASAPRP
-253 SSVADEEPEVDKAEG
+253 SAVAAEALEATQEEIVI
-268 VVEDVKKPVELE
+268 EDVKAP
-280 IELPAADEDADEE
+280 IESTIAAAAEEE
-293 EADESEETADDAA
+293 EAAFTEDV
-306 DEEELAL
+306 
-313 ESAEVAPATAAT
+313 ESAEVAPAP
-325 AGGTALTINLMIGIG
+325 AGGGTVLTINLMIGIG

-346 GTGPGLSPDKGQLMT
+346 GTGPGLSPDKGLLMT

-375 DAPATVEIWKND
+375 DAPATVEVWKND